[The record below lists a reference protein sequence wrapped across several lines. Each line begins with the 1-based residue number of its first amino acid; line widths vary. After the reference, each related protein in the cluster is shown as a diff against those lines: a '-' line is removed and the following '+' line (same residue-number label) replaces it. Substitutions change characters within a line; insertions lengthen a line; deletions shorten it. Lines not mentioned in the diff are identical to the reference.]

1 MSGVDFIRLA
11 RRVRA
16 HLDQTHRYAH
26 VLRVARTAVALAR
39 AHGVD
44 VERARLAAML
54 HDLARLY
61 SADRLVR
68 ECRERGLAI
77 DEYELANPV
86 VLHARL
92 GAALAQSD
100 FAVDDESVLR
110 AIARHTVGAADMSA
124 LDAIVYLADGLEP
137 GRDFAERAGLLAL
150 AFHDLDEAMFAVID
164 AGFAYART
172 RGYVPAPQTFAAYD
186 TYAQRLHREK
196 RSA

>member
-16 HLDQTHRYAH
+16 HLDQTHRFAH

-44 VERARLAAML
+44 VEQARLAGML

-61 SADRLVR
+61 SSERLVA
-68 ECRERGLAI
+68 ECREHGLAI
-77 DEYELANPV
+77 DDYERANPI

-92 GAALAQSD
+92 GAALARSE
-100 FAVDDESVLR
+100 FGVDDPAVLS
-110 AIARHTVGAADMSA
+110 AIARHTVAAAEMSP

-137 GRDFAERAGLLAL
+137 GRDFAARAGLLAL
-150 AFHDLDEAMFAVID
+150 AFRNLDEAMYAVID
-164 AGFAYART
+164 NGFTYARA
-172 RGYVPAPQTFAAYD
+172 RGYVPAPQTFAAFA
-186 TYAQRLHREK
+186 TYARRLHREK